1 VEPTPAVHHFHEPEP
16 RPTEPAE
23 VIAPIPAKPTIPPV
37 PPTAFH
43 AVSEHDE
50 AAAADSHRPVRR
62 RPRHAGEGEPQPA
75 ALQLVETQAETP
87 PVVAEDE
94 SPRRTKPRRRRG
106 GPAPSEPL
114 KLVETQPGAEAAR
127 PDNPA

>member
-1 VEPTPAVHHFHEPEP
+1 VHHFHEPEP

-23 VIAPIPAKPTIPPV
+23 AIAPTPAKPTIPPV

-50 AAAADSHRPVRR
+50 AAAAQAHRPVRR
-62 RPRHAGEGEPQPA
+62 RPRQEAEAASQPVP
-75 ALQLVETQAETP
+75 LELVETQVEAQ
-87 PVVAEDE
+87 PVAVEDE
-94 SPRRTKPRRRRG
+94 PPRRTKPRRRRG

-114 KLVETQPGAEAAR
+114 MLVETEPGADSMR

>member
-1 VEPTPAVHHFHEPEP
+1 MHHFREPEP
-16 RPTEPAE
+16 KPTEPAE
-23 VIAPIPAKPTIPPV
+23 AIAPSPAKPTIPPV

-50 AAAADSHRPVRR
+50 TAAAQSHRPVRR
-62 RPRHAGEGEPQPA
+62 RPRHASEGEQQPA
-75 ALQLVETQAETP
+75 PLQLVETQAETQ
-87 PVVAEDE
+87 PVVVEDE
-94 SPRRTKPRRRRG
+94 LPRRTKPRRRRE
-106 GPAPSEPL
+106 GPAPAEPL